1 MMIILTLPNCLQWPF
16 FNKVYC
22 HFTGNIYRNVR
33 NKTNPLENVGKK
45 LEQDVADDEKIMQL
59 RSSLCLHQLYSLAFR
74 IISILAGSAYLLP
87 LIEDDYQDYFS
98 YMCKL
103 IQIRH
108 KSVIHQMLYLYSV
121 QVAIKIYNFF
131 SDAFSA
137 MQIFMCVRSE
147 TFGREC

>member
-108 KSVIHQMLYLYSV
+108 KQCHTSKVRFVFSSGCNKDLQFLLRRFLCH
-121 QVAIKIYNFF
+121 ANIYVCE
-131 SDAFSA
+131 
-137 MQIFMCVRSE
+137 I
-147 TFGREC
+147 